1 MQCLLKHFVLL
12 PVYWSRTRKR
22 ISLHCCCLLLPQAS
36 LRIRTSLALQQCF
49 AIILLTNSKKLQE
62 RHDAVERQAPLLIML
77 IHRLRHKLLLKMCT
91 HKVRKQK
98 WITVFYSSFLSQKK
112 KKYMGTNQ
120 QTIVESVFYLLQ
132 NFKTRLLFLAAQR
145 NFLSELQIILK
156 ALQISSMQ
164 QK

>member
-1 MQCLLKHFVLL
+1 MTL
-12 PVYWSRTRKR
+12 
-22 ISLHCCCLLLPQAS
+22 LHCCCLLLPQAS

-98 WITVFYSSFLSQKK
+98 WITVFHSSFLSQKK
-112 KKYMGTNQ
+112 KKYGAKPTD
-120 QTIVESVFYLLQ
+120 IH
-132 NFKTRLLFLAAQR
+132 RICILFTTKLKKKAT
-145 NFLSELQIILK
+145 LSSCSEKFPQLT
-156 ALQISSMQ
+156 ANDF
-164 QK
+164 